1 MGVVYLITAIWA
13 FCDFNSMFTVFH
25 QVFFPG
31 KTNWVF
37 DARLDEII
45 LILPEAFWAR
55 TGALVLLLSFGG
67 LCLAALVGELLY
79 RKKKQALQ

>member
-1 MGVVYLITAIWA
+1 MCIR
-13 FCDFNSMFTVFH
+13 DR
-25 QVFFPG
+25 
-31 KTNWVF
+31 TNWVF